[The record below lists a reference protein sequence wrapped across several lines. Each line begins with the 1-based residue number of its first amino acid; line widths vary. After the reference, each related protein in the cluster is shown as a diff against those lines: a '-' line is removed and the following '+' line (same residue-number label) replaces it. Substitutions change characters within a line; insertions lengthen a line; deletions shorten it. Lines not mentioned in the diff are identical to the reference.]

1 MEECPYEKVKWIASG
16 GFAEVWKGIDK
27 RTKQPVAIKIVDLEN
42 SEEDIEDI
50 QREIHVVKTMDSEN
64 IVKIYG
70 SYVVRQKL
78 WIVMEL
84 LAGGSVADLI
94 KPGPL
99 DEQYI
104 AVILRETLKALEY
117 LHAEHKI
124 HRDLK
129 AANILIGE
137 NGEVKLADFGVVGV
151 LSTSGTMD
159 ETIQKR
165 YSFVGT
171 PFWMAPEVI
180 KHEGADQKADIW
192 SLGITAIEMAKGEP
206 PYAHV
211 PINTAFFLIQKNE
224 PPTLE
229 ESKFSK
235 AFKEFVML
243 CLQKNPQDRLSA
255 SDLLKHKFI
264 RTAKKNT
271 ILVDL
276 IQRKAAWDNNKKLK
290 KGRGGGAS
298 SDSDDDDSSLDELS
312 DDDTSSSEKQKY
324 VTRQGKGFW
333 EFGSDG
339 TNTVREVS
347 KVKWPPSSLAN
358 NTSSTTTNVTPTNTP
373 LSTPPTKPT
382 RKSSSDQK
390 NDTVNSVSSVST
402 ISSNAYPSEKRRNAS
417 QDSIDLRSDDES
429 SSPLTHT
436 IVQRKDKSQPSMDSI
451 RKGGGALPTIMSEL
465 MKDNN
470 SSVSS
475 SSIMEDIII
484 PSFKEAKSQQA
495 AGSLSTIVEELEKV
509 EKKDSQFAQNLL
521 AALITRVQKSENVP
535 SQFKHVA
542 STESTSSLT
551 SNTEGMDV
559 ISQNLLKRWKLK
571 VKTLDH

>member
-1 MEECPYEKVKWIASG
+1 MEDCPYEKVKWIASG

-27 RTKQPVAIKIVDLEN
+27 KNKTAI
-42 SEEDIEDI
+42 
-50 QREIHVVKTMDSEN
+50 
-64 IVKIYG
+64 
-70 SYVVRQKL
+70 
-78 WIVMEL
+78 MEL
-84 LAGGSVADLI
+84 AEGGSVADLI

-129 AANILIGE
+129 AANILVGE

-151 LSTSGTMD
+151 LSTSGTTD

-229 ESKFSK
+229 ENKFSK

-271 ILVDL
+271 IL
-276 IQRKAAWDNNKKLK
+276 
-290 KGRGGGAS
+290 KGRGGS
-298 SDSDDDDSSLDELS
+298 SDSDSDSSLDDELS
-312 DDDTSSSEKQKY
+312 DDDDDSEKQKY
-324 VTRQGKGFW
+324 TTRQGKGFW

-339 TNTVREVS
+339 TNTVREV
-347 KVKWPPSSLAN
+347 PNLPS
-358 NTSSTTTNVTPTNTP
+358 SSTTTNTPI
-373 LSTPPTKPT
+373 STPPTK
-382 RKSSSDQK
+382 KSSSDQK

-402 ISSNAYPSEKRRNAS
+402 ISSNAYPSEN
-417 QDSIDLRSDDES
+417 
-429 SSPLTHT
+429 
-436 IVQRKDKSQPSMDSI
+436 
-451 RKGGGALPTIMSEL
+451 
-465 MKDNN
+465 
-470 SSVSS
+470 
-475 SSIMEDIII
+475 
-484 PSFKEAKSQQA
+484 
-495 AGSLSTIVEELEKV
+495 
-509 EKKDSQFAQNLL
+509 
-521 AALITRVQKSENVP
+521 
-535 SQFKHVA
+535 
-542 STESTSSLT
+542 
-551 SNTEGMDV
+551 EG
-559 ISQNLLKRWKLK
+559 
-571 VKTLDH
+571 TLHEIQ